1 MEASKLAVAATSRRV
16 SLSSGAHE
24 SSCRAPSLL
33 FSRGYPM
40 VIEPEPDLYMPYL
53 ANPKCKGAAS
63 HRATAEN
70 NSSSSSWT
78 RSLPGHSRYQGSW
91 YTDKFAPD
99 LTFR

>member
-1 MEASKLAVAATSRRV
+1 MEASKLAAVAASRHV
-16 SLSSGAHE
+16 SLSYGGYE

-40 VIEPEPDLYMPYL
+40 VIEPEPDRCTPYL
-53 ANPKCKGAAS
+53 ANPKCKGAAD

-78 RSLPGHSRYQGSW
+78 HSLPGHSRYQGSW
-91 YTDKFAPD
+91 YSDKLAPD
-99 LTFR
+99 ITF